1 MRTKMSSIDGFT
13 LDLHGVLHRD
23 VPREVD
29 RFLYEHMLKGT
40 LLVNIV
46 TGNSEA
52 MKEIVG
58 KVLDEYGFHYK
69 ESFLNSGTLA
79 VVIE

>member
-1 MRTKMSSIDGFT
+1 MRTKMSSIDTHT

-23 VPREVD
+23 VGREVD
-29 RFLYEHMLKGT
+29 IFLYQHMLRGS

-46 TGNSEA
+46 TGNSDA

>member
-1 MRTKMSSIDGFT
+1 MRTKVSSIDEFT

-23 VPREVD
+23 VSREVD
-29 RFLYEHMLKGT
+29 IFLYQHMLKGS

-46 TGNSEA
+46 TGNSDA

-58 KVLDEYGFHYK
+58 KVLDEYGFYYK
-69 ESFLNSGTLA
+69 ESFLNGGTLA

>member
-1 MRTKMSSIDGFT
+1 MRAKMSFIDGHT

-29 RFLYEHMLKGT
+29 SFLYEHMLKAS
-40 LLVNIV
+40 LLINII
-46 TGNSEA
+46 TGNSDE
-52 MKEIVG
+52 MKRIVG
-58 KVLDEYGFHYK
+58 AVLDEYGFHYK
-69 ESFLNSGTLA
+69 ESLLNSGTLA